1 MVDKG
6 KYELVGVISVNSNRN
21 ELEHTV
27 EVDETIILN
36 RHIFNNPKA
45 ERR

>member
-6 KYELVGVISVNSNRN
+6 KYELVGLISVNSNRN

-27 EVDETIILN
+27 EVDEDVILN
-36 RHIFNNPKA
+36 RYIFNNPKA
-45 ERR
+45 ARR